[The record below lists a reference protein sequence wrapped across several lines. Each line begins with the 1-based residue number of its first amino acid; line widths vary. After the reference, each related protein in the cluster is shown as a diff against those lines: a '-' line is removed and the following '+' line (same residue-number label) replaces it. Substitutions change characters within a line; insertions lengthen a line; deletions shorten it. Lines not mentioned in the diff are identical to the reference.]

1 MPIYSNDFTSSFPI
15 LIYLFNLADPRE
27 RGHGA
32 PPMASR
38 PAFALALIA
47 LLASSLAA
55 CSSGADPL
63 GSDAANAAKSRAK
76 WPLPAEA
83 DADNALNAV
92 ETAANAA
99 EAPANQTAAAVSNSS
114 SAPHA
119 RTLPNDDPAAFRAT
133 GTEPFWSATLVG
145 GTLVLDMPGKAS
157 RYFAVSRSTAGGT
170 LRLTGDGVQL
180 SATPGGCDDGMS
192 DRDYGQR
199 VQVSLADAV
208 LKGCGIAG
216 SSIK

>member
-1 MPIYSNDFTSSFPI
+1 MTYS
-15 LIYLFNLADPRE
+15 FNLADPRE

-32 PPMASR
+32 RPMASR

-55 CSSGADPL
+55 CSSGTDPL

-83 DADNALNAV
+83 PADNALNAV
-92 ETAANAA
+92 DIAANAT
-99 EAPANQTAAAVSNSS
+99 EAPANQMAAVSNSS
-114 SAPHA
+114 AAHV

-145 GTLVLDMPGKAS
+145 GTLVLDMPGKTS
-157 RYFAVSRSTAGGT
+157 RYFAVARSTAGGT

-180 SATPGGCDDGMS
+180 SATPGDCDDGMS
-192 DRDYGQR
+192 DGDYGQR
-199 VQVSLADAV
+199 VQVSLGDAV
-208 LKGCGIAG
+208 LKGCGITG